1 MEPVREPGLK
11 KCCCDSATTERESV
25 TEFSKPACRQPQRV
39 SRERRPPVIHPDQG
53 AQVRG
58 WRAALWTM
66 LVAAIVSSLTLVPAP
81 ASPSAHEPSF
91 LCILGCG
98 NQGLRD
104 LISNVLLF
112 IPVGWVVSYWI
123 RPRRALAVCL
133 LATIMIEGLQGTLIS
148 GRDSSLRDILSN
160 TAGGATGI
168 WLHLRWG
175 WLRWPGTAPALRLA
189 LGSAFVW
196 LLVLWITGIGVR
208 PTPTERPWFGQ
219 WTPDFENYDIYPGQV
234 LDVRL
239 NGERPPTSL
248 MPEPIAIRQA
258 MREARPWMV
267 LRVVSGAEPRR
278 TALMFGITDDREEDQ
293 LFLGQDRIALLLHLR
308 NGLESWGLRELIARQ
323 PQFPG
328 MTPGDTVTIEAGV
341 ADRALVIRTRSGAR
355 QLNTELPL
363 TVGLG
368 WSALMP
374 FRYPVYDEWTLFD
387 PLWLAG
393 LILPVGYWF
402 GRAAPRAGLGL
413 TILALVTGLALVPL
427 VAHAAPTT
435 RAEWVG
441 ALAGAAL
448 GWAAGVWSRRR
459 PAWTPSGAS

>member
-1 MEPVREPGLK
+1 VRY
-11 KCCCDSATTERESV
+11 
-25 TEFSKPACRQPQRV
+25 
-39 SRERRPPVIHPDQG
+39 PDQG

-58 WRAALWTM
+58 WLAALWTI

-81 ASPSAHEPSF
+81 LSPSAHQASF

-112 IPVGWVVSYWI
+112 MPVGWVASYWVS
-123 RPRRALAVCL
+123 PRRALAVCL
-133 LATIMIEGLQGTLIS
+133 LATITIEGLQGTLIS

-168 WLHLRWG
+168 WFHLRWVR
-175 WLRWPGTAPALRLA
+175 LRWPGTTLALRLA

-196 LLVLWITGIGVR
+196 LLMLWITGIGVQ

-219 WTPDFENYDIYPGQV
+219 WTPDFENYAIYPGQV

-374 FRYPVYDEWTLFD
+374 FRYPVYDEWTLFN

-413 TILALVTGLALVPL
+413 TMLALVTGLALVPL
-427 VAHAAPTT
+427 LADAAPTT
-435 RAEWVG
+435 HPEWAGG
-441 ALAGAAL
+441 AAGAAL
-448 GWAAGVWSRRR
+448 GWAVGLWSRRQR
-459 PAWTPSGAS
+459 PPAGPGAS